1 MRWVLF
7 AISVFSFAAVIPW
20 AAQSDGLPAGEGR
33 DIVLRMCANCHGLD
47 RVTSARY
54 PKKHWEDVVYD
65 MVSRGAEG
73 SDDEVTTVI
82 GYLARNFGKPLN
94 INTSSAE
101 EIEDGLSF
109 PAAESQLIVR
119 YRTEKGPFKTYQDLL
134 KVPGLDVKLLDEQKK
149 NILF

>member
-73 SDDEVTTVI
+73 SDDEV
-82 GYLARNFGKPLN
+82 
-94 INTSSAE
+94 SSAE

-134 KVPGLDVKLLDEQKK
+134 KVPGLDAKLLDEQKK